1 MEPPWRCEAIR
12 RTPVI
17 VRLRTAQQEQADI
30 NNSAGRGCRRTRRLG
45 QAGPFTCC
53 EGALSGQGFG
63 SNRTEAVSSPKAYS
77 NSIDTRA

>member
-1 MEPPWRCEAIR
+1 MAPTPSCEAIR

-17 VRLRTAQQEQADI
+17 VRLRTAQQEQAD
-30 NNSAGRGCRRTRRLG
+30 SKGPAGRGCRRTRRLG

-53 EGALSGQGFG
+53 KGALSGQGFG